1 MPAKKMLFIL
11 QCTSL
16 SASFRI
22 PSGAISHLQQT
33 PQNKCLGVTKRIQ
46 SMATSSSHARKR
58 FILHLSLINGMF
70 CAAMNFFPSQVIGLV
85 YNDIMLLPPNFV
97 KDMGKFTDV
106 QLSDFK
112 YDSVSGE
119 CR

>member
-1 MPAKKMLFIL
+1 MLGNVLYSIFL
-11 QCTSL
+11 LLMECSVLT
-16 SASFRI
+16 
-22 PSGAISHLQQT
+22 
-33 PQNKCLGVTKRIQ
+33 V
-46 SMATSSSHARKR
+46 
-58 FILHLSLINGMF
+58 
-70 CAAMNFFPSQVIGLV
+70 MNFFPSQVIGLV

-106 QLSDFK
+106 QPSDFK